1 MGLAATKVTGTEKQ
15 GLGYCLIVEGKI
27 WPAKINDPGSL
38 TFTRNKLDATHSKTE
53 DFKQEK
59 FEELAEPLEQD
70 LTTFFDPT
78 LAEAFEI
85 IGTEGATKKREI
97 YLCFPRTPVA
107 DGDPVRENGFIYL
120 PEGLI
125 AADSI
130 ALPLDNFMTQEVNV
144 NGGTA
149 NPTLKKEQEPDSS
162 LPATAITFTP
172 LVSLVGPIAA
182 GTRVGKL
189 TSDIANEIDV
199 SLFFNGTD
207 PSSENPAGTDGAS
220 FTFDGHFL
228 VAAEQ
233 LTNVG
238 GGGDGI
244 YDLSITTSN
253 LVGFDENI
261 GSLQFT
267 QAVAITIT

>member
-1 MGLAATKVTGTEKQ
+1 MGLAATQVTGTEKQ

-85 IGTEGATKKREI
+85 MGTDGATKKREI

-107 DGDPVRENGFIYL
+107 NGDAVRENGFIYL

-130 ALPLDNFMTQEVNV
+130 AMPLNELMTQEVNV

-149 NPTLKKEQEPDSS
+149 NPTLRKEGDLDLTVL
-162 LPATAITFTP
+162 LPATSVTFTSTP
-172 LVSLVGPIAA
+172 ATLVGPIAA
-182 GTRVGKL
+182 GTVVGKL
-189 TSDIANEIDV
+189 TTDIANEDDV
-199 SLFFNGTD
+199 SLFFNL
-207 PSSENPAGTDGAS
+207 AGTDAS
-220 FTFDGHFL
+220 DFELDGHFV
-228 VAAEQ
+228 VAKNQ
-233 LTNVG
+233 LTNTG

-244 YDLSITTSN
+244 YDLTVSTSN
-253 LVGFDENI
+253 LVGYDEQI
-261 GSLQFT
+261 SAFT
-267 QAVAITIT
+267 LANDAFTVTVT